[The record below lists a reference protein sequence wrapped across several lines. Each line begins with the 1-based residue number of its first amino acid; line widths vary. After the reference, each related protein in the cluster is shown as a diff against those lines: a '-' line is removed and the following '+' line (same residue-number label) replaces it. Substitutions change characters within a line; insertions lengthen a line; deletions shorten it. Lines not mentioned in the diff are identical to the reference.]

1 MVGPTCRTDLVIEVH
16 LSESFAKKKDCH
28 KNQMGLTWRR
38 RFSLRHESR
47 TKTFDFLI
55 MMTIIATIESWGT
68 RNHGRAFGA
77 WNANLWAEIL
87 DLFLPMLQLLHQIRM
102 LQIWHGLGII
112 ARTIFV
118 RFSIRLRRNV
128 VLLHSEKNTWWWP
141 FIMAKLQWAFLD
153 TNVWHEIK
161 LKLILNWYRISKCPR
176 YVHT

>member
-1 MVGPTCRTDLVIEVH
+1 MSDRFSNRYTSRKALQR
-16 LSESFAKKKDCH
+16 KKDCH

-55 MMTIIATIESWGT
+55 MMTIITIESWGT

-77 WNANLWAEIL
+77 WNANLRAEIL
-87 DLFLPMLQLLHQIRM
+87 DLFLPMLQLLHQVRM

-141 FIMAKLQWAFLD
+141 HITAKLQWAFLY

-161 LKLILNWYRISKCPR
+161 LKLIPN
-176 YVHT
+176 